1 MHPLFAASTIWSF
14 RNELRL
20 VLFSF
25 LIVLSLPVIA
35 VFILM
40 HTGIN
45 IVSDAL
51 IDVEVNTNVIQVL
64 NPKDGSVFAEVSG
77 PFAWPAQ
84 GVITLKFGESSL
96 YQVFHTGLDIANPQG
111 KVGDPVIAFMDG
123 KVTYAGEIF
132 WGYGKHI
139 IIDHGDNITSV
150 YAHLDKIYVYKGQ
163 EVKLGDVIGKMGD
176 TGWSTGPHLHFE
188 IRVFGLPVNPM
199 VFLGI

>member
-1 MHPLFAASTIWSF
+1 MNPLTFLTIWSF
-14 RNELRL
+14 RKELKL
-20 VLFSF
+20 VLLSF

-51 IDVEVNTNVIQVL
+51 VDVEVNTNTIQVL
-64 NPKDGSVFAEVSG
+64 NPKDGSVFAEVNG

-84 GVITLKFGESSL
+84 GFITLEFGESSL
-96 YQVFHTGLDIANPQG
+96 YQVFHTGLDIASPTG

-139 IIDHGDNITSV
+139 IIDHGNNITSV
-150 YAHLDKIYVYKGQ
+150 YAHLDKIYVFKSQ
-163 EVKLGDVIGKMGD
+163 EVKLGDVIGKMGE
-176 TGWSTGPHLHFE
+176 TGWATGPHLHFE
-188 IRVFGLPVNPM
+188 IRVFGLPVDPM
-199 VFLGI
+199 VFLKL